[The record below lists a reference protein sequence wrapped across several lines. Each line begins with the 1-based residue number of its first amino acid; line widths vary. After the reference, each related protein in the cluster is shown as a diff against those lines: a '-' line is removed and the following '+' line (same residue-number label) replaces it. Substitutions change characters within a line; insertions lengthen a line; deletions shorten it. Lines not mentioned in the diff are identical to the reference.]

1 MVVGRSTKD
10 KSPRPC
16 APSFA
21 PAPVW
26 SIDGAKRGVRLDIRF
41 EEAGVRYGAHQ
52 ALAPLSLR
60 LTERR
65 IGVIGLNGSGKTSFI
80 RLINGLVKPSTG
92 TVTVNGRPAGE
103 GKPAAMV
110 FQNPANQ
117 IILPIVGEDI
127 AFGLSRSGL
136 AAAEIEARVDAVLAR
151 FGISHLK
158 TRRAHE
164 LSGGELQLAA
174 LSAVMVT
181 APEILILDEPTNQL
195 DLRNRAR
202 VASTIDALDL
212 PVITVSH
219 NLPLIEAYDRVLLFH
234 DGALLG
240 DGTPEA
246 VMATYRAVALA

>member
-1 MVVGRSTKD
+1 MD
-10 KSPRPC
+10 I
-16 APSFA
+16 SFEA
-21 PAPVW
+21 
-26 SIDGAKRGVRLDIRF
+26 
-41 EEAGVRYGAHQ
+41 AGVSYGAVT
-52 ALAPLSLR
+52 ALSPLSLT

-80 RLINGLVKPSTG
+80 RLINGLVTPSTG
-92 TVTVNGRPAGE
+92 VVRVNGRAPGE
-103 GKPAAMV
+103 GATVAMV

-136 AAAEIEARVDAVLAR
+136 SKAEIEARVDRVLAR
-151 FGISHLK
+151 FGIGPLK

-181 APEILILDEPTNQL
+181 EPDILILDEPTNQL
-195 DLRNRAR
+195 DLANRAR
-202 VASTIDALDL
+202 VEATVAALDL

-219 NLPLIEAYDRVLLFH
+219 DLPLLDAYDRVLLFH
-234 DGALLG
+234 KGALIE
-240 DGTPEA
+240 DGPPGPVIA
-246 VMATYRAVALA
+246 AYRRVAAG